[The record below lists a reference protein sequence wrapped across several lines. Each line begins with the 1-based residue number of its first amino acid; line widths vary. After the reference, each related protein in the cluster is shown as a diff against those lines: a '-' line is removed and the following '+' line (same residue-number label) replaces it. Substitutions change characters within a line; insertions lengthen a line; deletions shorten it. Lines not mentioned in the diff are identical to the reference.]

1 MSLDIEKT
9 LKQARALAEAGKNE
23 KARLLLLDI
32 LKDEP
37 DNKTALLILGGAY
50 FTADKLQEAEMVF
63 ERLILMGPGTGEFSI
78 ALFNTLWKQGRY
90 EEAMEEIKRFMGV
103 ADRVKE
109 KKTIDQYI
117 AISEKMTGYKE

>member
-23 KARLLLLDI
+23 KARLLLLEI

-63 ERLILMGPGTGEFSI
+63 ERLILMEPGTGEFSI

-90 EEAMEEIKRFMGV
+90 EEAMEEIKRFMEI

>member
-1 MSLDIEKT
+1 MSLDIEKI
-9 LKQARALAEAGKNE
+9 LKQARTLAEAGEGE
-23 KARLLLLDI
+23 KSRLLLLGI
-32 LKDEP
+32 LKEEP
-37 DNKTALLILGGAY
+37 DNKAALLILGGAY

-63 ERLILMGPGTGEFSI
+63 ERLILMEPGTGEFSI

-90 EEAMEEIKRFMGV
+90 EEAMEEIKRFMGT

>member
-63 ERLILMGPGTGEFSI
+63 ERLILMEPGTGEFSI
-78 ALFNTLWKQGRY
+78 ALFNALWKQGRY
-90 EEAMEEIKRFMGV
+90 EEAMEEIKRFMEI

>member
-1 MSLDIEKT
+1 MSLDIEKI
-9 LKQARALAEAGKNE
+9 LKQARTLAEAGEGE
-23 KARLLLLDI
+23 KSRLLLLGI
-32 LKDEP
+32 LKEEP
-37 DNKTALLILGGAY
+37 DNKAALLILGGAY

-63 ERLILMGPGTGEFSI
+63 ERLILMEPGTGEFSI

-90 EEAMEEIKRFMGV
+90 EEAMEEIKRFMGT

-117 AISEKMTGYKE
+117 AISEKMTDYKE